1 MESTSDAENKTR
13 RGVLVSRPSPE
24 RSEVGQVSGEE
35 GGSKCSPCGT
45 RPGTRTIVGSSWG
58 AATGTGAVLMP
69 VPHMLGQMA
78 AAGGARTP
86 EHSWVQVWVTGTHAA
101 VGRLSRTLISLYVH
115 MHGPWGLRRPCAGPE
130 LEFPLSA
137 QHKAG
142 RGWPGKRFPRS
153 FSGSSAVSDISTRCP
168 HKPSLLRHFPMHP
181 PHPWAP
187 HQVAG
192 WSSQLLGDSCDRMSD
207 LWST

>member
-1 MESTSDAENKTR
+1 MQKIRREEAFWFPGHPQRGQRWGRCQEGKEAPSAAPAEQGR
-13 RGVLVSRPSPE
+13 EHAP
-24 RSEVGQVSGEE
+24 
-35 GGSKCSPCGT
+35 
-45 RPGTRTIVGSSWG
+45 SSWG

-86 EHSWVQVWVTGTHAA
+86 EQSWVQVWVTGTHAA

-153 FSGSSAVSDISTRCP
+153 FSGSSAVSDIRTRCP
-168 HKPSLLRHFPMHP
+168 HKPSLLRQLPYASSSP
-181 PHPWAP
+181 LGPAP
-187 HQVAG
+187 SGRLVFSAAG
-192 WSSQLLGDSCDRMSD
+192 RQL
-207 LWST
+207 

>member
-1 MESTSDAENKTR
+1 MESTSDAKNKKR
-13 RGVLVSRPSPE
+13 RSGFQAIPG
-24 RSEVGQVSGEE
+24 EVRGQRQVSGGE

-45 RPGTRTIVGSSWG
+45 RPGTCTIVGSSWG
-58 AATGTGAVLMP
+58 AATGTGAILMP

-101 VGRLSRTLISLYVH
+101 VGRLSRTLISLSVH

-168 HKPSLLRHFPMHP
+168 HKPFLLRQFPYASSSP
-181 PHPWAP
+181 LGPAP
-187 HQVAG
+187 SGRLVFSAAG
-192 WSSQLLGDSCDRMSD
+192 RQL
-207 LWST
+207 